1 MKKFNR
7 IFIGLVLM
15 FALMVSFSFAGE
27 TTPKDKKRSNEP
39 VQIKVVPWGQNQSA
53 VEAAKLRAE
62 RSKAAQ
68 SLLSG
73 TRYRLMQFNYIENEN
88 KNEPTQIP
96 TRFQAV
102 FYDYTNDR
110 TISAQGD
117 FAGNEEITARE
128 EFYQPT
134 PNDEEF
140 AEAVKVLQKD
150 KDFSDLMN
158 KNTFVIFRPM
168 PPITVLDGTKERLVN
183 VGLDTQGNA
192 AAKNEI
198 VSVSIKNTRVIRYA
212 KGAPEMSLATDTS
225 CGVTNSGQFTTSRG
239 TAGQYQLSIT
249 QNGAPLWDMLVFRPA
264 ASSGTL
270 ASGIEVRDVKYKGK
284 SVLKR
289 GHAPVL
295 NVMYPGG
302 KCGPYRDWQ
311 WQEDMFQTAP
321 DSTDP
326 APGIRILPPGQ
337 IAQTV
342 VENDNDVGDFKG
354 VAIYTQNGETVL
366 VTEMQAGWYRYMMQW
381 RFADDGTIRPRF
393 GFGSVNSY
401 CVCQLHNHNIYWRFD
416 FDIVNPINKVFQV
429 ERARKFLQPITT
441 EVTRL
446 KNIQTNRSI
455 MVQNSSGDEA
465 YILVPNLSDGIA
477 DSFARS
483 DFWVLQY
490 KNVPDGTPFGKRTRR
505 RLLFSRRGM
514 HGNRR
519 NLYQY

>member
-1 MKKFNR
+1 
-7 IFIGLVLM
+7 
-15 FALMVSFSFAGE
+15 
-27 TTPKDKKRSNEP
+27 
-39 VQIKVVPWGQNQSA
+39 
-53 VEAAKLRAE
+53 
-62 RSKAAQ
+62 
-68 SLLSG
+68 
-73 TRYRLMQFNYIENEN
+73 
-88 KNEPTQIP
+88 
-96 TRFQAV
+96 
-102 FYDYTNDR
+102 
-110 TISAQGD
+110 
-117 FAGNEEITARE
+117 
-128 EFYQPT
+128 
-134 PNDEEF
+134 
-140 AEAVKVLQKD
+140 
-150 KDFSDLMN
+150 
-158 KNTFVIFRPM
+158 
-168 PPITVLDGTKERLVN
+168 
-183 VGLDTQGNA
+183 
-192 AAKNEI
+192 
-198 VSVSIKNTRVIRYA
+198 
-212 KGAPEMSLATDTS
+212 MSLAAPTS

-249 QNGAPLWDMLVFRPA
+249 QNGLPLWDMLVFRPA

-295 NVMYPGG
+295 NVRYPGG

-326 APGIRILPPGQ
+326 APGIRVLPPGQ

-354 VAIYTQNGETVL
+354 VAIYTHNGETVL

-401 CVCQLHNHNIYWRFD
+401 CVCELHNHNIYWRFD

-446 KNIQTNRSI
+446 KNFQTNRSI

-465 YILVPNLSDGIA
+465 YMLVPNYSDGIA

-490 KNVPDGTPFGKRTRR
+490 KNVPGGTPLENELDDGYYFPDGDCTETDGTCINIDKFINGESLVNKDVVVWYGAHFVHDDAANPLNHTNKASDHSRIAHRRSRYSSYSLVINSPLKLLKIASRKLYFVILDFIKTTKYSFYSFRSAIYFRCSNFNDSEITGFKSFADYTEIVFTGSGITAVVGPNGCGKSNVSDSIAWVLGEQKAKSLRGEEMKDVVFQGTSKRKPSGMAEVVLHLVR
-505 RLLFSRRGM
+505 DDEMLFETDEEELGDIDETLSE
-514 HGNRR
+514 
-519 NLYQY
+519 Y